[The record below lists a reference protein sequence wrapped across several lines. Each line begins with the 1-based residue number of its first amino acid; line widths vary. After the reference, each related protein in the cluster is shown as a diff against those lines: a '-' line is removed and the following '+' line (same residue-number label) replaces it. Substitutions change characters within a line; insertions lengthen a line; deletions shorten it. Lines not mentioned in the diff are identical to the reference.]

1 MKYVGIIHSFKF
13 LSYPNF
19 MKILVMKDVMI
30 LQNYYSFITLLYD
43 YILLLLLIKKLL
55 LLFYM

>member
-13 LSYPNF
+13 LSYTNF

-43 YILLLLLIKKLL
+43 YILLLLLIKK
-55 LLFYM
+55 

>member
-13 LSYPNF
+13 PSYTNF

-30 LQNYYSFITLLYD
+30 LHNYYSFITLLYD